1 MTPHVFSTQIS
12 LDIFYCGTTHADGGH
27 ELVVHPDDLLDVDHA
42 RPVVLPVASTV
53 CACPDTSSLVRACE
67 HGPGDERDARDV
79 C

>member
-12 LDIFYCGTTHADGGH
+12 LVTFYCEATHADGGH

-53 CACPDTSSLVRACE
+53 CTCPDTSSLV
-67 HGPGDERDARDV
+67 
-79 C
+79 